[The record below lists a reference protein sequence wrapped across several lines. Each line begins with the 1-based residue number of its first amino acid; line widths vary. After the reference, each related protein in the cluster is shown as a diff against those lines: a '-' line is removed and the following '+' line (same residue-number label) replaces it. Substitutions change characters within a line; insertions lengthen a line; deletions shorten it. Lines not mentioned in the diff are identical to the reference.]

1 MAKLFIGDCGKMNKI
16 CGAAYGSD
24 DLPVFAEADV
34 VVCGGGPGGL
44 GAALMSVASGAS
56 TLVLEAYGL
65 PGGMAAISEVHPFMV
80 SVKDGLPL
88 DAPVYN
94 QWREAM
100 NAYLPDN
107 MMKNLANEHD
117 YSLRS
122 INKEAAAL
130 AAEDLLLA
138 AGVKILYHHTV
149 AGVRKKDQTVTE
161 IICHTKGGFG
171 VVRGKC
177 FVDCTGNGDVAAMAD
192 CPFEYGNAEGD
203 CQPMTLCFKL
213 SHVDIPYVTNAQTG
227 ARLIDS
233 AWKAKLNQAF
243 NVAKQAGVIDCPRE
257 NVLVFPFQ
265 LADENVLHFNTTR
278 ICGYD
283 ATNGASFSAAGIEGR
298 RQMRELIAWL
308 RKELPEFRNARL
320 MSVAVQTGV
329 RESRR
334 IMGHYKLNY
343 ADFISHARF
352 DDAIARCSYHIDIHS
367 PNGSGTRLQSLA
379 PNEFYEI
386 PYRSV
391 VPLNCDNLTVGGRP
405 ISADVDV
412 HSSLRI
418 MPTAV
423 SIGQGAGLGAAL
435 AALRGTA
442 PIEVSGEE
450 IREILISRGA
460 HLEK

>member
-1 MAKLFIGDCGKMNKI
+1 
-16 CGAAYGSD
+16 
-24 DLPVFAEADV
+24 
-34 VVCGGGPGGL
+34 
-44 GAALMSVASGAS
+44 
-56 TLVLEAYGL
+56 
-65 PGGMAAISEVHPFMV
+65 
-80 SVKDGLPL
+80 
-88 DAPVYN
+88 
-94 QWREAM
+94 
-100 NAYLPDN
+100 
-107 MMKNLANEHD
+107 
-117 YSLRS
+117 
-122 INKEAAAL
+122 
-130 AAEDLLLA
+130 
-138 AGVKILYHHTV
+138 
-149 AGVRKKDQTVTE
+149 
-161 IICHTKGGFG
+161 
-171 VVRGKC
+171 
-177 FVDCTGNGDVAAMAD
+177 
-192 CPFEYGNAEGD
+192 
-203 CQPMTLCFKL
+203 MTLCFKL

-320 MSVAVQTGV
+320 MSMAVQTGV

-435 AALRGTA
+435 AAQRGVA
-442 PIEVSGEE
+442 PIEVPGRE

-460 HLEK
+460 HLED